1 MVDEGPH
8 PICFY
13 KNLFDSLHSQWLFLT
28 APPIHSG
35 WISSSS
41 NPIPPRAVYCQ
52 WPFLQAHPRWMKV
65 LIQSGP
71 PRAFM
76 VHCVSN
82 GNFMPIQCPKS
93 LFGSLCSQW
102 PFLTL
107 NSRFSWVDFQKAPIN
122 KIYICHIYL
131 ESKKIYSKVGL
142 PCWFALPVLIIKWF

>member
-52 WPFLQAHPRWMKV
+52 WPFLQAHPRWMK
-65 LIQSGP
+65 GP
-71 PRAFM
+71 
-76 VHCVSN
+76 H
-82 GNFMPIQCPKS
+82 PIWTPKS
-93 LFGSLCSQW
+93 LYGSLCSQW
-102 PFLTL
+102 QFHANFSALRAFLVHYVPNGHFWPWIAVL
-107 NSRFSWVDFQKAPIN
+107 VGWIFQKAPIN

-142 PCWFALPVLIIKWF
+142 HADSQYQYW